1 MRATNGDTRLGG
13 DDFDKVIVDHLAER
27 FKAAEGIDLRENSQ
41 SLQRLQEAAEEAK
54 IELSSASQS
63 EVNLPFIS
71 GDKSLDVTVSR
82 ELFEELSRDLVER
95 CRGPV
100 AKALADAGLSAEQL
114 DAVVL
119 VGGST
124 RIPAVRDLVKTL
136 TGKEPNRTMNP
147 DEVVALGAAIQGS
160 LLSGEDGED
169 LADML
174 LLDVTPLS
182 LGTKDGVS
190 GRMIRIVERNAA
202 IPAREQT
209 TVTTVRDNQTA
220 VEVEVFQGE
229 AETAGDNKRLG
240 TFRLAG
246 ITAAPAGKAR
256 IVVAMEI
263 DADGILKVSACDQAT
278 GREASISVTGAS
290 SLSKAEVNRLRKDAE
305 ANAAV

>member
-1 MRATNGDTRLGG
+1 M
-13 DDFDKVIVDHLAER
+13 
-27 FKAAEGIDLRENSQ
+27 
-41 SLQRLQEAAEEAK
+41 
-54 IELSSASQS
+54 
-63 EVNLPFIS
+63 
-71 GDKSLDVTVSR
+71 
-82 ELFEELSRDLVER
+82 
-95 CRGPV
+95 
-100 AKALADAGLSAEQL
+100 DAGLSAEQL

-136 TGKEPNRTMNP
+136 TGKEPNRTVNP

-174 LLDVTPLS
+174 LLDA

-229 AETAGDNKRLG
+229 AETASDNKRLG
-240 TFRLAG
+240 TFRLAD
-246 ITAAPAGKAR
+246 IPAAPAGKTR

-263 DADGILKVSACDQAT
+263 DVDGILKVSACDQAT
-278 GREASISVTGAS
+278 GREAFISVTGAS

-305 ANAAV
+305 AKATV